1 MIWKMPLRVERKVHI
16 LMRERSIGPVHREFQ
31 GEGQGLWTHVF
42 GGINQPAYCSSTLY
56 HLYL

>member
-1 MIWKMPLRVERKVHI
+1 MPLRVERKVHI